1 MLKWK
6 PEHINLIAKGESNMY
21 RISPDI
27 STGHFNLSV
36 NGLSKGIYYTATHAK
51 IDADE
56 IEEE

>member
-6 PEHINLIAKGESNMY
+6 SEDINLLAKGESNVY

-36 NGLSKGIYYTATHAK
+36 NGLSKGIYYSATHAK
-51 IDADE
+51 LDADE
-56 IEEE
+56 IEAE